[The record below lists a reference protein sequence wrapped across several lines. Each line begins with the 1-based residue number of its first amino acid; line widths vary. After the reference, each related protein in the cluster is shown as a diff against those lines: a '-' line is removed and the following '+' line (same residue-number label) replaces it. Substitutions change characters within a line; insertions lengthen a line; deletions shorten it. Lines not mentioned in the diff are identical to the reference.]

1 MDDLKLNRDLDNTV
15 FNSKNRSL
23 PNIDIKEFFEEP
35 IISDNKPIIIKKI
48 TPNKNNIFE
57 MIIITVL
64 FILLNTRFTIHFIYY
79 LLELNP
85 HSHYYINLILRT
97 FVFSAMIYFLKSN
110 LFT

>member
-1 MDDLKLNRDLDNTV
+1 MDDLKLTRDLDNNV

-35 IISDNKPIIIKKI
+35 PIISNNKPIKTTI
-48 TPNKNNIFE
+48 PVKNNIFE
-57 MIIITVL
+57 MIIIIVL
-64 FILLNTRFTIHFIYY
+64 FVLLNTRFTIHFIYY

-85 HSHYYINLILRT
+85 HSHYYINLIFRT
-97 FVFSAMIYFLKSN
+97 FVFSGTIYFLQCY

>member
-1 MDDLKLNRDLDNTV
+1 MDDLKLTRDLDNNV
-15 FNSKNRSL
+15 FSSKNRSL

-35 IISDNKPIIIKKI
+35 PIISDKKTNKII
-48 TPNKNNIFE
+48 TPTQNNIFE
-57 MIIITVL
+57 MIIMIVL

-85 HSHYYINLILRT
+85 HSHFYINLILRT
-97 FVFSAMIYFLKSN
+97 IIFSGTIYFSKCY

>member
-1 MDDLKLNRDLDNTV
+1 MDDLKLTRDLNNTV

-23 PNIDIKEFFEEP
+23 PNINIKEFFEEP
-35 IISDNKPIIIKKI
+35 IISDNKPNKIIITPVKI
-48 TPNKNNIFE
+48 NIFE
-57 MIIITVL
+57 MIIIIVL

-97 FVFSAMIYFLKSN
+97 FIFSGTIYFLKNN

>member
-1 MDDLKLNRDLDNTV
+1 MDDLKLTRDLDNNV

-35 IISDNKPIIIKKI
+35 PIISDNKSNKII
-48 TPNKNNIFE
+48 TPVKNNIFE
-57 MIIITVL
+57 MIIMIVL
-64 FILLNTRFTIHFIYY
+64 FILLNTRFITRFIYY

-97 FVFSAMIYFLKSN
+97 IIFSGTIYFLKSN
-110 LFT
+110 LFI